1 MTERKPTLV
10 SSTTEST
17 GKTGVALALAR
28 EAQERGEEV
37 GYMKPKGTTLESAV
51 GKTLDKDPMV
61 AREALGVEDEVHEM
75 EPVVYSPTFVEQA
88 VSGKVNEEELHREV
102 TDAYEDIAEGRDAVF
117 VEGGDV
123 YTTGG
128 TVNMTDAGVAEML
141 DARVVLIAEFDGHGS
156 ADDVLAAADAFG
168 NRLEGVVFNAVE
180 SADFDDV
187 EDVLVPFLERR
198 GVPVHG
204 VIPWERDIAGVTVA
218 DLRDRLNAT
227 ALTDAPQDAYVERF
241 LVGAMSGEE
250 ALRQFRRTKDAVVV
264 TGGDRADVQGAALEA
279 PGVRC
284 IVLAGGLEPPSA
296 VVSKAQEKGVPLLS
310 VDRDTLAALGEME
323 EVVKEG
329 RRIDAS
335 TVEEVRELLV
345 NHADVDALL
354 GPYS

>member
-1 MTERKPTLV
+1 MTEGKPTLL

-28 EAQERGEEV
+28 ESQERGEEV

-61 AREALGVEDEVHEM
+61 AREVLGVEDEVHEM
-75 EPVVYSPTFVEQA
+75 EPVVYSPTFIEQA
-88 VSGKVNEEELHREV
+88 VSGKVDEDELHEEV
-102 TDAYEDIAEGRDAVF
+102 VNAYDDIAEGRDAVF
-117 VEGGDV
+117 LEGGDV

-128 TVNMTDAGVAEML
+128 TVDMTDAEVAETL
-141 DARVVLIAEFDGHGS
+141 DARVVLVAEFDGYGS
-156 ADDVLAAADAFG
+156 ADEVLAAADAFG
-168 NRLEGVVFNAVE
+168 DRLDGAVFNAVE
-180 SADFDDV
+180 SANFDDV

-198 GVPVHG
+198 DVPVHG
-204 VIPWERDIAGVTVA
+204 VLPWERGIAGVTVA

-227 ALTDAPQDAYVERF
+227 VLTDAPQDAYVERF

-284 IVLAGGLEPPSA
+284 IVLTGGLEPPSA
-296 VVSKAQEKGVPLLS
+296 VVSKAQEKDVPMLS
-310 VDRDTLAALGEME
+310 VSRDTLAAIGEME
-323 EVVKEG
+323 EVLKEG

-335 TVEEVRELLV
+335 TVEAVREILV
-345 NHADVDALL
+345 QHSDVDALL
-354 GPYS
+354 GY

>member
-1 MTERKPTLV
+1 MTQRKPILL

-17 GKTGVALALAR
+17 GKTGVTLALAR
-28 EAQERGEEV
+28 EAQERGDEV
-37 GYMKPKGTTLESAV
+37 GYMKPKGTSLESAV

-61 AREALGVEDEVHEM
+61 AREVLGVEDEVHEM

-88 VSGKVNEEELHREV
+88 VGGKVDIDELHDEV
-102 TDAYEDIAEGRDAVF
+102 SEAFDAIAEGRDAVF
-117 VEGGDV
+117 VEGGGV

-128 TVNMTDAGVAEML
+128 TVDMTDADVAELL
-141 DARVVLIAEFDGHGS
+141 DARAVLVAEFDGYRS
-156 ADDVLAAADAFG
+156 TDDVLAAADAFG
-168 NRLEGVVFNAVE
+168 DRLDGVVFNSVE
-180 SADFDDV
+180 GADFDDV
-187 EDVLVPFLERR
+187 DDVLVPFLERR

-204 VIPWERDIAGVTVA
+204 VLPWEREIAGVTVA
-218 DLRDRLNAT
+218 DLRERLNAT

-296 VVSKAQEKGVPLLS
+296 VMSKAQEKGMPLLA
-310 VDRDTLAALGEME
+310 VDRDTLAALNEME

-329 RRIDAS
+329 RKVDAS
-335 TVEEVRELLV
+335 SVETVRELLV
-345 NHADVDALL
+345 QHADVDALL
-354 GPYS
+354 GS